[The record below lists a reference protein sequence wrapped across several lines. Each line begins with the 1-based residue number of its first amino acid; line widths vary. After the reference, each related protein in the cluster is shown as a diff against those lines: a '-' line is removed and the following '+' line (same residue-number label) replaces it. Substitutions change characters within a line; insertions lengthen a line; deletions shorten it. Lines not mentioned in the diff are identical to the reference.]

1 MAVGNAQ
8 VRITGHNVVT
18 SAFTATVR
26 TPGVTLAPIVDWS
39 VISWGD
45 YGEWEFDL
53 FGVNGF
59 SGAVTLSTLNLP
71 YGASMVPIHL
81 NVPASG
87 PVRARVTV
95 STTLEIDL
103 DDPRWQAWLVDSVA
117 GQAKEGA
124 RQLRDELIAQ
134 QGLPVTGF
142 VPLCAVLPAAGA
154 GR

>member
-1 MAVGNAQ
+1 MKVS
-8 VRITGHNVVT
+8 ILL
-18 SAFTATVR
+18 SA
-26 TPGVTLAPIVDWS
+26 
-39 VISWGD
+39 GD
-45 YGEWEFDL
+45 PDADG
-53 FGVNGF
+53 
-59 SGAVTLSTLNLP
+59 
-71 YGASMVPIHL
+71 
-81 NVPASG
+81 
-87 PVRARVTV
+87 VTV

>member
-1 MAVGNAQ
+1 MK
-8 VRITGHNVVT
+8 ISILL
-18 SAFTATVR
+18 SAGDTDADD
-26 TPGVTLAPIVDWS
+26 G
-39 VISWGD
+39 IS
-45 YGEWEFDL
+45 
-53 FGVNGF
+53 
-59 SGAVTLSTLNLP
+59 
-71 YGASMVPIHL
+71 
-81 NVPASG
+81 
-87 PVRARVTV
+87 V

-124 RQLRDELIAQ
+124 RQLRDEIIMQ